1 LAKKKIS
8 ASTSWADRPLARWLI
23 PSLLVLVF
31 LVARLPALGRFVT
44 TDEALWLRRS
54 ANFYLALSTGDAK
67 SAFQS
72 PHPGAITQWAGAA
85 GFWLRFPDYARVGTP
100 EIHDTDLLT
109 RMENRDITPME
120 VLSTARAALVLV
132 HAGVFLAA
140 WPFARRL
147 LGPIAAIAGFALVA
161 LDPFLIAHQ
170 RLLHLDGLLASFMLL
185 AVLAYVDFARHKNP
199 LSLVVSAI
207 ATGLAWLTK
216 TPALYLLAPIGALM
230 LWHLWGEHETRP
242 RGRDLTS
249 PWIAPF
255 AWLGIA
261 LLTVFALF
269 PAMWAAPVEVASQ
282 MISYALGSAEGEFS
296 GPVFFN
302 GAVYPDGNLGSA
314 GWIFYAV
321 SFLWRST
328 PLVLLG
334 LALTAFFLIRKRAA
348 GDDRFAL
355 YALIASSLGFLLLMT
370 VAEKKFDR
378 YLLPAM
384 PALILSA
391 GWGWHQFAASQTWLR
406 QRSRGLALLAA
417 VALLQAI
424 SAFSVYPYY
433 LSYYNP
439 VLGGAAAA
447 PRVMMIGWGEGLDQ
461 AAAYLNQQSY
471 APGEAASWYSVS
483 TNLLLSQSVDDIPIS
498 LELSESE
505 LAALLA
511 KKYLVIYVHQWQR
524 GTPQNLLDA
533 LQDIQ
538 PEHSVW
544 IDGIEYARVYHFN
557 D

>member
-1 LAKKKIS
+1 LAKKKNS
-8 ASTSWADRPLARWLI
+8 KSESWGEQPLARWLI
-23 PSLLVLVF
+23 PALLVAVF
-31 LVARLPALGRFVT
+31 LAARLPSLGRFVT
-44 TDEALWLRRS
+44 TDEALWFKRS
-54 ANFYLALSTGDAK
+54 ANFYLALATGDAK

-85 GFWLRFPDYARVGTP
+85 GFWLRFPDYARVGSP
-100 EIHDTDLLT
+100 EIHDTDLLHL
-109 RMENRDITPME
+109 MENRGANPME
-120 VLSTARAALVLV
+120 MIAAGRAVLV
-132 HAGVFLAA
+132 VIHAAAFLAA

-147 LGPIAAIAGFALVA
+147 LGPLAAAAGFALLA

-185 AVLAYVDFARHKNP
+185 AVLAYIDFARFKNP

-216 TPALYLLAPIGALM
+216 TPSLYLLAPIGALM
-230 LWHLWGEHETRP
+230 VWHLWQEHETRP
-242 RGRDLTS
+242 RARDLTS

-282 MISYALGSAEGEFS
+282 MIGYALGSAEGEFS

-302 GAVYPDGNLGSA
+302 GAVYPDGNLGAA

-328 PLVLLG
+328 PLVIIG
-334 LALTAFFLIRKRAA
+334 LALAVFYLLRRKAEA
-348 GDDRFAL
+348 QERFAL
-355 YALIASSLGFLLLMT
+355 YALLASSLGFVLLMT
-370 VAEKKFDR
+370 IAEKKFDR
-378 YLLPAM
+378 YLLPAL
-384 PALILSA
+384 PALILAA
-391 GWGWHQFAASQTWLR
+391 GWGWQQLASTQAWLR
-406 QRSRGLALLAA
+406 QRSRGLALIGL
-417 VALLQAI
+417 VVLLQGI

-439 VLGGAAAA
+439 LIGGAAAA
-447 PRVMMIGWGEGLDQ
+447 ERTMMIGWGEGLDQ
-461 AAAYLNQQSY
+461 AAAYLNEQDY
-471 APGEAASWYSVS
+471 TPGEAASWYSVS
-483 TNLLLSQSVDDIPIS
+483 ANLLLSDSVDDIPIKLALS
-498 LELSESE
+498 SAELD
-505 LAALLA
+505 ALLA

-533 LQDIQ
+533 LQGIE
-538 PEHSVW
+538 PEHRVW
-544 IDGIEYARVYHFN
+544 IDGIEYARVYHLN